1 MRIYPAGTRIK
12 HKKNIGE
19 IVKYDDNIKKW
30 EIKWISFSGKPV
42 QGWIG
47 WLTYSEIELE
57 TPTPLPKLKSPTI
70 VELTIR
76 RK

>member
-30 EIKWISFSGKPV
+30 EIKWISFSDNPV
-42 QGWIG
+42 QGWVG
-47 WLTYSEIELE
+47 LAG
-57 TPTPLPKLKSPTI
+57 
-70 VELTIR
+70 
-76 RK
+76 